1 MLDVLVP
8 AKRLTFYWRTIKR
21 LMSDVFLELWLCG
34 VKSWPPDW
42 PSKML
47 EQHTKRSWCQ
57 WPNSVAAMSCLW
69 TFGFWA
75 IWEWVGAV
83 KFESPKSNGV
93 AYVFPIWYHSLTHQ
107 ESQAQTHAGISA
119 FNIDLWVDWSPT
131 FLPHSAG
138 IWWSF
143 EGWIWWSFPGPGSKT
158 PMDFILLEG
167 TNVGL
172 LKMENMKMGATKITP
187 WLWKKNLTRICL
199 LFNVDTYQYP
209 DNLKW
214 TCIFPPNWYHFLC
227 FCVATSCLVRILQ
240 TDHPRRNLDIWPPA
254 ARNVMWIH
262 WSYFLRGSISN
273 VGCLAKIHSD
283 FHLGFC

>member
-42 PSKML
+42 PLKML

-143 EGWIWWSFPGPGSKT
+143 EGWIWWSFPDLDQRHQWISYCLKAPMWDCWRWKIWRWGQLRSPHDSGKKIWPGYVCSS
-158 PMDFILLEG
+158 M
-167 TNVGL
+167 
-172 LKMENMKMGATKITP
+172 
-187 WLWKKNLTRICL
+187 LTRTNI
-199 LFNVDTYQYP
+199 
-209 DNLKW
+209 
-214 TCIFPPNWYHFLC
+214 
-227 FCVATSCLVRILQ
+227 RI
-240 TDHPRRNLDIWPPA
+240 I
-254 ARNVMWIH
+254 
-262 WSYFLRGSISN
+262 
-273 VGCLAKIHSD
+273 
-283 FHLGFC
+283 